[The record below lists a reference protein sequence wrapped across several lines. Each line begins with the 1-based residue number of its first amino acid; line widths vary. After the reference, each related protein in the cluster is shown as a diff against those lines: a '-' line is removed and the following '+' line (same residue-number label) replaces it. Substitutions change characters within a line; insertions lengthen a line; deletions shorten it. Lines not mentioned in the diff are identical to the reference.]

1 MKWFVLS
8 LMIYD
13 LLKAYHLG
21 EMRGK
26 TDQIIHQCV
35 ERWEKSA
42 MSDDI
47 NNLDKIIN
55 SILFRLRRWHFQ
67 EHAEVFTADELETFK
82 GVSENIEY
90 PYLNGILA
98 AGAIQ
103 KMSANN
109 PFLYRSISLFQSNQ
123 TLVNGEYFFDYIQHY
138 AVIYERL
145 FREGTGLL
153 SSLNKINGISLEG
166 NVVKF
171 LNTYAHSYRVG
182 DKYLRNLFECMLLFY
197 FDKFGDNNFSEFMTK
212 AFLWVYRLRF
222 ESQRISFKTIEDAAL
237 SKDGLLTHIEK
248 SITPAQVMRFIPK
261 LGEIKFDNIDKKIK
275 EIWSVKDYAEK

>member
-1 MKWFVLS
+1 MFGIPSAAEAELAAAVVAAACAAGFAVLS
-8 LMIYD
+8 ACGLSQAASRAKKARHKVISSD
-13 LLKAYHLG
+13 LREIEVVCFAICILD
-21 EMRGK
+21 RN
-26 TDQIIHQCV
+26 QFI
-35 ERWEKSA
+35 EKSTYCGG
-42 MSDDI
+42 SFPSFPRK
-47 NNLDKIIN
+47 N
-55 SILFRLRRWHFQ
+55 
-67 EHAEVFTADELETFK
+67 FTLLLPGCKAFDL
-82 GVSENIEY
+82 
-90 PYLNGILA
+90 
-98 AGAIQ
+98 
-103 KMSANN
+103 
-109 PFLYRSISLFQSNQ
+109 FLYRSISVFQSNQ

-153 SSLNKINGISLEG
+153 SSLNKINGISLES

-222 ESQRISFKTIEDAAL
+222 EYQRISFKTIEDAAL